1 MGRNQVRKTRTSDHS
16 MVAEGRRSTCYGL
29 LVEDNQLQH
38 IRNAKGARDAW
49 DALKGYHQKV
59 TLTSKVLLLKRLCRT
74 VLKETCDMEK
84 HITTMAGY
92 FEKLAALDQEL
103 LDNSWQ
109 PCCSVVF
116 RNHTKLL
123 CSGK

>member
-1 MGRNQVRKTRTSDHS
+1 MGIKYEKPEPVTTTWSQKDDEERATI
-16 MVAEGRRSTCYGL
+16 GL